1 MPLEVQGVVEKTTM
15 DNDLFSAEYHRKVA
29 QVEGISEFHLRVSE
43 TDMVFGSV
51 RTERSQLQIVT
62 GVSCALAALA
72 VAGRLT
78 IRIYTRRRLYLHDV
92 FVIFGLGC
100 LCTATA
106 LSYRMTR
113 TLPLGEVLRRYSD
126 TMILAEQNQSLL
138 SDMEYAA
145 SVFCLIWTTTFAIKF
160 SFLVLFWQLLQR
172 VSKWLTRYYW
182 VVVGTC
188 IISWLFVISEPFVLC
203 QYFGISTGQF
213 PFSGVSVLQGSRSS

>member
-1 MPLEVQGVVEKTTM
+1 M
-15 DNDLFSAEYHRKVA
+15 DNDLSSVEYHRKVA

-43 TDMVFGSV
+43 TEIVLV
-51 RTERSQLQIVT
+51 TIRTKRRPMQIVT
-62 GVSCALAALA
+62 GVSCVITTLA
-72 VAGRLT
+72 VAGRLA

-92 FVIFGLGC
+92 VVIFGLGC

-126 TMILAEQNQSLL
+126 TVISAEQNQSLL
-138 SDMEYAA
+138 SNMEYAA
-145 SVFCLIWTTTFAIKF
+145 SVFCLIWTTTYAIKF

-172 VSKWLTRYYW
+172 VSKWLTRYFW

-203 QYFGISTGQF
+203 QYFGISTGRF
-213 PFSGVSVLQGSRSS
+213 RLSGVSILEAHEVASQMLLQDSRSA